1 MNKTWSN
8 TLLVAY
14 SHLPKIEKAIDFGVE
29 NLVNSGFRGVHF
41 SNGVSNEQLYEKIL
55 KLIDEKRKIVN
66 VCYLVDSGLNAL
78 KDNHRLLLEL
88 RYVYQK
94 TIQEIS
100 TTHGIPMRTL
110 YRKLE
115 DALTRFQIELSRMGF
130 DEEFLEKEYSSS
142 PFISKIHNA
151 LDTEKFNTACK

>member
-14 SHLPKIEKAIDFGVE
+14 SHLPKIEKTIDFGVD

-66 VCYLVDSGLNAL
+66 IVYIVDSGLNAL
-78 KDNHRLLLEL
+78 KDHHRLLLEL
-88 RYVYQK
+88 RYVHQK

-115 DALTRFQIELSRMGF
+115 DALTRFQVELSRMGF
-130 DEEFLEKEYSSS
+130 DEEFLEKEYGSS

-151 LDTEKFNTACK
+151 VDTEKFNTEYK

>member
-1 MNKTWSN
+1 M
-8 TLLVAY
+8 
-14 SHLPKIEKAIDFGVE
+14 
-29 NLVNSGFRGVHF
+29 
-41 SNGVSNEQLYEKIL
+41 

-100 TTHGIPMRTL
+100 ATHGIPMRTL

-115 DALTRFQIELSRMGF
+115 DALTRFQVELSRMGF

-151 LDTEKFNTACK
+151 VDTEKFNTAYK